1 MNTLLEAFEQE
12 NNPTTTQNGCI
23 TNKSSLDA
31 VLDFFFVAGS
41 NRGKDV
47 SELFQK
53 ALSENEELA
62 VRALLWLRD
71 IRGGA
76 GERQQFKNLVV
87 KLPVYLA
94 EAVIQ
99 RIPEIGRWDDLFVFF
114 DTALESV
121 ALDVIALG
129 IKSGNGL
136 CAKWM
141 PRQGAIANKI
151 RKHTGISS
159 PKEYRKTLVGLTSV
173 VEQHM
178 CAKQW
183 DKIDFEKVP
192 SVAAA
197 RYQKAFNRNTQEAY
211 SAYLE
216 ALKKGEAKINASA
229 VYPYDIIKS
238 VRNGDAEVADAQWKA
253 LPNYLEDSTER
264 FLPIVDVSG
273 SMEFRIQGTCIS
285 CMDVA
290 VSLGLY
296 IAERNIGAFKDVVM
310 TFHRHPELFRFA
322 GNLQERDN
330 AIRKMPWGMNTDI
343 AKCFDTLLNVAVLHN
358 VPQEQ
363 MPTSLII
370 VSDMEFDRCV
380 DNGRSVSAFDYA
392 RKAYEAAGYNLPKI
406 IFWTLNARQRN
417 IPVQATQTGAALF
430 SGFSPAIMKSV
441 LKGGMD
447 PVQVMLD
454 TLMNERY
461 NFSIN

>member
-1 MNTLLEAFEQE
+1 MTTLLEAFEQE
-12 NNPTTTQNGCI
+12 NNTSSTTNGCV
-23 TNKSSLDA
+23 TNRSSLNA
-31 VLDFFFVAGS
+31 VLDFFFIAGS
-41 NRGKDV
+41 SRGKDI

-53 ALSENEELA
+53 ALTENEELA

-87 KLPVYLA
+87 NLPDNLA

-99 RIPEIGRWDDLFVFF
+99 RIPDVGRWDDLFVFF
-114 DTALESV
+114 DTDLENV
-121 ALDVIALG
+121 VLEAIAKGLR
-129 IKSGNGL
+129 SGNGL
-136 CAKWM
+136 CAKWI
-141 PRQGAIANKI
+141 PRQGAVANKI
-151 RKHTGISS
+151 RKHMGINS
-159 PKEYRKTLVGLTSV
+159 PKEYRKMLVGLTNV
-173 VEQHM
+173 VEQQM

-183 DKIDFEKVP
+183 DKIDFGQVP
-192 SVAAA
+192 SVASV
-197 RYQKAFNRNTQEAY
+197 RYQKAFSRNAQEAY
-211 SAYLE
+211 SAYRE
-216 ALKKGEAKINASA
+216 ALKSGEAKINASA

-253 LPNYLEDSTER
+253 LPNYLEGSTER

-273 SMEFRIQGTCIS
+273 SMTDRIAGTEIS

-296 IAERNIGAFKDVVM
+296 IAERNGGVFKDVVM
-310 TFHRHPELFRFA
+310 TFHNTPQLFSFK
-322 GNLQERDN
+322 GSLQERD
-330 AIRKMPWGMNTDI
+330 AQIRKMPWGMNTDV
-343 AKCFDTLLNVAVLHN
+343 AACFDTLLNVAVQHS

-370 VSDMEFDRCV
+370 VSDMEFDCCMH
-380 DNGRSVSAFDYA
+380 NGDSVSAFDYA

-406 IFWTLNARQRN
+406 IFWTVNARQGN
-417 IPVQATQTGAALF
+417 IPVQATQTGAALV